1 MKETH
6 DSLYAA
12 FKAKDTRFDG
22 RFFVGILSTKIYCRP
37 VCRAKQAKKENCIFF
52 SSAAQAEAA
61 GFRPCIL
68 CRPELAP
75 GNALIDAHSVIA
87 HKAAIFL
94 EENCGSGQKL
104 SELAKKLGCTDR
116 HLRRVF
122 IEEYQVS
129 PIQYLQTCRLLLA
142 KKLLTDTNLSIL
154 NVAMAAG
161 FGSLRRF
168 NDLFQKQYKIS
179 PTSLRKKAVKG
190 EKHTTE
196 ITVGMGYRPPYQW
209 ERLLN
214 FLSVRAIPGVEIV
227 KNKSYMRTVRIT
239 DNHKK
244 EVYGWICVSN
254 HSEKNSIEVTLS
266 DTLLSVLPQVL
277 ARVRLLFDLYCNPY
291 EINETLK
298 SMNDISQDIWVAGT
312 RIPGCFEPFETAV
325 RAILGQQISVK
336 AATALSGKIAQNC
349 GKAIVTGIEG
359 LTHTFPTVEDIAGL
373 DNIEEYF
380 GKLGVMKYRAKCI
393 FELAQ
398 MLIHGNIV
406 LNQCVNPEEEIKK
419 LLQIKG
425 IGNWTAKYIA
435 MRTMGWTDAFL
446 ETDAGIKKHYQ
457 IILRKNCLNYLK
469 TGARGEVMLQLVYG
483 ILYK

>member
-1 MKETH
+1 
-6 DSLYAA
+6 
-12 FKAKDTRFDG
+12 
-22 RFFVGILSTKIYCRP
+22 
-37 VCRAKQAKKENCIFF
+37 
-52 SSAAQAEAA
+52 
-61 GFRPCIL
+61 
-68 CRPELAP
+68 
-75 GNALIDAHSVIA
+75 
-87 HKAAIFL
+87 
-94 EENCGSGQKL
+94 
-104 SELAKKLGCTDR
+104 
-116 HLRRVF
+116 
-122 IEEYQVS
+122 
-129 PIQYLQTCRLLLA
+129 
-142 KKLLTDTNLSIL
+142 
-154 NVAMAAG
+154 
-161 FGSLRRF
+161 
-168 NDLFQKQYKIS
+168 
-179 PTSLRKKAVKG
+179 
-190 EKHTTE
+190 
-196 ITVGMGYRPPYQW
+196 MGYRPPYQW

-446 ETDAGIKKHYQ
+446 ETDAGIKEALPDYSEKE
-457 IILRKNCLNYLK
+457 LLK
-469 TGARGEVMLQLVYG
+469 LSENWSPWRSYATISLWNSL
-483 ILYK
+483 